1 MNINLSNQSEETSVR
16 TDKSIDSIFIDR
28 FLKGVLR
35 LPTEIRLRFKTINGA
50 PAIKVDLTYKSRIKE
65 TLTTIANESLINAVI
80 AAMGSNIKP
89 IQEFQTNGN
98 HAVEDISENFELEMF
113 EAFIRSQHQL
123 KLEDDFI
130 SPYGDRFLH
139 AIFTISYHHDVH
151 FYLKRNEHI
160 EELLN
165 EALKA

>member
-1 MNINLSNQSEETSVR
+1 MNINFLTQPTAVEENKNTVDTVFVNR
-16 TDKSIDSIFIDR
+16 FIN
-28 FLKGVLR
+28 GVMR
-35 LPTEIRLRFKTINGA
+35 IPTEIRLRFKTINNI
-50 PAIKVDLTYKSRIKE
+50 PAVTVTLTYKSRIKE
-65 TLTTIANESLINAVI
+65 TLTTIANGELISALI
-80 AAMGSNIKP
+80 AAMGSQLKP
-89 IQEFQTNGN
+89 IQGCQTNGN
-98 HAVEDISENFELEMF
+98 HVVEDTSENFELEMF

-139 AIFTISYHHDVH
+139 AIFTIGFHHDVH
-151 FYLKRNEHI
+151 FYLKRDEHI

>member
-1 MNINLSNQSEETSVR
+1 MNINFLTQPTAVEENKNTVDTVFVNR
-16 TDKSIDSIFIDR
+16 FINGMMR
-28 FLKGVLR
+28 I
-35 LPTEIRLRFKTINGA
+35 PTEIRLRLKTIKNI
-50 PAIKVDLTYKSRIKE
+50 PADTVTFTKKSRKKE
-65 TLTTIANESLINAVI
+65 TMTPKPNAELISAII
-80 AAMGSNIKP
+80 AAMGSQLKP

-98 HAVEDISENFELEMF
+98 HVVEDTSENFELEMF

-139 AIFTISYHHDVH
+139 AIFTIGFHHDVH